1 MDKLKVGQVI
11 ISNQKE
17 ENNNYKKFLEI
28 IKQKNIKV
36 HKVLAGNKIHI
47 EKNIYFDILWP
58 TDKLITENSI
68 NNNAIV
74 CNFHYKN
81 FSMLFTG
88 DIEKVAEEQILNLYK
103 NNMEILKTDILKV
116 GHHRFKN
123 I

>member
-36 HKVLAGNKIHI
+36 HKVLTGNKIHI

-103 NNMEILKTDILKV
+103 SNMEILKTDILKV

>member
-1 MDKLKVGQVI
+1 MKVGQVI

-17 ENNNYKKFLEI
+17 ENKNYKEFLEL

-36 HKVLAGNKIHI
+36 HKVLAGNKIHN
-47 EKNIYFDILWP
+47 EKDIYFDILWP
-58 TDKLITENSI
+58 TDKMITENSI

-74 CNFHYKN
+74 CNLHYKK

-88 DIEKVAEEQILNLYK
+88 DIEKIAEERILELYK
-103 NNMEILKTDILKV
+103 SNIEILKTDILKV

>member
-88 DIEKVAEEQILNLYK
+88 DIEKVAEEQILDRK
-103 NNMEILKTDILKV
+103 SV
-116 GHHRFKN
+116 V
-123 I
+123 